1 LLKVGENLLDKKYEL
16 LKAFPTNLEDDV
28 MVVLHKINQTTK
40 LDFSY
45 CFEIDFC
52 GSLLFIPERIYFNE
66 PSSSQLNSLTEQQQ
80 VIFACLF
87 TRHHNGFIREEN
99 LRKIIHRSND
109 YIWIIPYLIRI
120 TGEYVIEILQ
130 VIKSNLDKVNK
141 GIIKDFIVENP
152 KFYNT
157 IESRV
162 VSYWDCYYRNEYPN
176 KEEYVGF
183 EIIQYFRSLFK

>member
-1 LLKVGENLLDKKYEL
+1 VGENLSNKKYEL
-16 LKAFPTNLEDDV
+16 IKAFPTNLEDDV
-28 MVVLHKINQTTK
+28 KVVLSNISQSNG
-40 LDFSY
+40 LDFSHCY
-45 CFEIDFC
+45 EVDFH
-52 GSLLFIPERIYFNE
+52 GSVLIIPERIYYDVL
-66 PSSSQLNSLTEQQQ
+66 PSSQLNSLTEHQH

-109 YIWIIPYLIRI
+109 YNWIIPYLIRL

-130 VIKSNLDKVNK
+130 VIKSNLDKVNQE
-141 GIIKDFIVENP
+141 IIKDFIADNP

-162 VSYWDCYYRNEYPN
+162 VSYWDCYYRRKYPN
-176 KEEYVGF
+176 KEDYVGF
-183 EIIQYFRSLFK
+183 EIIQYFRSLLK